1 MRGMEKTYFW
11 GLTLD
16 GSTKEKTWEGQCVLN
31 NLEATTTTHTLSIR
45 QVVLGP
51 EAKEGEVNVVE
62 LEVKGYKDQKHKIP
76 VCVTKAGGSY
86 VTGVDVLIEDTPA
99 IFRLTQ
105 GSGPIHL
112 TSVSLA
118 SRCLSRFEYLWPHGI
133 SRTLSRHMTPP
144 SCLISFHSLSPHDSP
159 LLPHVVSL
167 ALCISRLMT
176 PLSCLMASLLSHDP
190 SLALCSLSC
199 FAYLASWH
207 LTLSLSPYVVSFAL
221 CVSCLMAS
229 HYLSPHDF
237 PLLPRG
243 ISHSLSCL
251 MLSLSLCVSCL
262 MASHY
267 LSSHDSPFL
276 PHGISLSLSRL
287 MTSLSCL
294 ILSLLLCVSLAS
306 RHLTFAS

>member
-112 TSVSLA
+112 SGTHQVETTIIEDDMDDSLA
-118 SRCLSRFEYLWPHGI
+118 EEEGEEEDEVEEEVEEL
-133 SRTLSRHMTPP
+133 PP
-144 SCLISFHSLSPHDSP
+144 KKK
-159 LLPHVVSL
+159 
-167 ALCISRLMT
+167 AKK
-176 PLSCLMASLLSHDP
+176 
-190 SLALCSLSC
+190 
-199 FAYLASWH
+199 
-207 LTLSLSPYVVSFAL
+207 
-221 CVSCLMAS
+221 
-229 HYLSPHDF
+229 
-237 PLLPRG
+237 
-243 ISHSLSCL
+243 
-251 MLSLSLCVSCL
+251 
-262 MASHY
+262 
-267 LSSHDSPFL
+267 
-276 PHGISLSLSRL
+276 
-287 MTSLSCL
+287 
-294 ILSLLLCVSLAS
+294 
-306 RHLTFAS
+306 